1 MANLQRVLAL
11 LDTDAMRRCGV
22 SNSAF
27 LDVAFCEL
35 RPAPAK
41 EIRSI
46 FRRNLKLQP
55 VICGN
60 IRELDPSRDATNML
74 GLSEESPST
83 PSSER

>member
-11 LDTDAMRRCGV
+11 LDTDAIRRCGV
-22 SNSAF
+22 SNHAF
-27 LDVAFCEL
+27 IDVAFCEL

-60 IRELDPSRDATNML
+60 IRELDPSRDATKMRSW
-74 GLSEESPST
+74 SEEFPFT
-83 PSSER
+83 PSSVR